1 LQLGCA
7 LACALCACKQQDKPG
22 AGAQA
27 GPPPPPVVYVA
38 KVARR
43 DLPLYT
49 ETVAALDGYVNA
61 DIRARVRG
69 YLKEQKYKDG
79 ALVKQDQLLF
89 TIEQDEYQNAIAA
102 AKANLTR
109 AKVAQQ
115 RGSVVYDRAKGLYE
129 TGLLSQ
135 IDLVNAR
142 AGAADAESQIEA
154 AQAQLREAELNL
166 SYTQIRSPIAGVAG
180 LALVRAG
187 NLVGQ
192 DGPTLLTTVSQID
205 PMRVSF
211 PLSEVEYVRRPES
224 FKHLEQRDL
233 AWAKKQFAVIEAG
246 GAADVG
252 VELVLADGAVYPKRG
267 VIVSA
272 NRQVDAST
280 GTIALQAL
288 FPNPDGLLRPG
299 QYGRVRLRQKDEGQN
314 ALVVPDKA
322 LISVQG
328 TYSLAV
334 VGDDDKVHLRT
345 VELGPS
351 AEGVRVIRSGVAAGD
366 TIVVEGVQKV
376 SDGAA
381 VRAQPAPPEAQKP
394 TTPAGT
400 GAGAGSGGAGQK

>member
-1 LQLGCA
+1 
-7 LACALCACKQQDKPG
+7 
-22 AGAQA
+22 
-27 GPPPPPVVYVA
+27 
-38 KVARR
+38 
-43 DLPLYT
+43 
-49 ETVAALDGYVNA
+49 
-61 DIRARVRG
+61 
-69 YLKEQKYKDG
+69 
-79 ALVKQDQLLF
+79 
-89 TIEQDEYQNAIAA
+89 
-102 AKANLTR
+102 
-109 AKVAQQ
+109 
-115 RGSVVYDRAKGLYE
+115 
-129 TGLLSQ
+129 
-135 IDLVNAR
+135 
-142 AGAADAESQIEA
+142 
-154 AQAQLREAELNL
+154 
-166 SYTQIRSPIAGVAG
+166 
-180 LALVRAG
+180 
-187 NLVGQ
+187 
-192 DGPTLLTTVSQID
+192 
-205 PMRVSF
+205 VSF

-233 AWAKKQFAVIEAG
+233 AWAKKQFAVIEAGGAAG

>member
-1 LQLGCA
+1 LKAIGKLSFALVSG
-7 LACALCACKQQDKPG
+7 LACSFGACAHDES
-22 AGAQA
+22 QA
-27 GPPPPPVVYVA
+27 KAAPPPPPVVYVA
-38 KVARR
+38 KVERR

-49 ETVAALDGYVNA
+49 EIVATLDGYVNA

-69 YLKEQKYKDG
+69 YLREQRYKDG
-79 ALVKQDQLLF
+79 AAVKKDQLLF
-89 TIEQDEYQNAIAA
+89 TIEQDEYQTALAA
-102 AKANLTR
+102 AKASLSR

-115 RGSVVYDRAKGLYE
+115 RGSVVYDRAKGLYQ

-135 IDLVNAR
+135 LDLVNAR

-154 AQAQLREAELNL
+154 AEAQVKEAELNL
-166 SYTQIRSPIAGVAG
+166 SYTQIHSPIAGVAG
-180 LALVRAG
+180 LALVRTG

-211 PLSEVEYVRRPES
+211 PLSEVDYVGHPES

-233 AWAKKQFAVIEAG
+233 AWAKREFAKMAASGAG
-246 GAADVG
+246 AEQEGDLG
-252 VELVLADGAVYPKRG
+252 LDLVLSDGSVYEQRG

-288 FPNPDGLLRPG
+288 FPNPDGVLRPG
-299 QYGRVRLRQKDEGQN
+299 QYGRVRLRRKDQGHDVI
-314 ALVVPDKA
+314 VVPDKA

-328 TYSLAV
+328 SYSVAV
-334 VGDDDKVHLRT
+334 IGAGNKAQLRAVKVGA
-345 VELGPS
+345 S
-351 AEGVRVIRSGVAAGD
+351 SEGLRVIESGLEAGE

-376 SDGAA
+376 ADGAP
-381 VRAQPAPPEAQKP
+381 VRPESAPAEQK
-394 TTPAGT
+394 
-400 GAGAGSGGAGQK
+400 